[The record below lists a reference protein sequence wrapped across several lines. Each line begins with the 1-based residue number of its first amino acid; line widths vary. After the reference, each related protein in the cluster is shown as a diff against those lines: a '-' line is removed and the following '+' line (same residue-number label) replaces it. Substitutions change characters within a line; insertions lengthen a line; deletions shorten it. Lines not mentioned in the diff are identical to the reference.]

1 MEEIDLKELFIYIK
15 NKIGLLIIIT
25 FGITLIG
32 SLYGLLIQ
40 KPMFNSYTTV
50 VLGGTESSNTG
61 ITQND
66 ININKNLVD
75 TYAEIVKSRSV
86 LDKVIDELKLDMTYN
101 QLGKIISVSA
111 LNDTEIIKIT
121 VDNEDAILAKNIANS
136 TAKFFIVEVKA
147 LYNMDNVNVLDEA
160 IVSDSP
166 YNVNVL
172 KQTLIYVL
180 IGLVVAFGVVFIV
193 FYFDRTIKTV
203 EQVEQKIKLPILG
216 TVQKSGKGGS
226 KK

>member
-136 TAKFFIVEVKA
+136 TAKFFIVEVKS

-172 KQTLIYVL
+172 KQTFICI
-180 IGLVVAFGVVFIV
+180 IGG
-193 FYFDRTIKTV
+193 KTN
-203 EQVEQKIKLPILG
+203 EQINTFK
-216 TVQKSGKGGS
+216 
-226 KK
+226 

>member
-15 NKIGLLIIIT
+15 NKIGLLIIII

-136 TAKFFIVEVKA
+136 TAKFFIVEVKS

>member
-136 TAKFFIVEVKA
+136 TAKFFIVEVKS

>member
-86 LDKVIDELKLDMTYN
+86 LDKVIVELKLDMTYN

-136 TAKFFIVEVKA
+136 TAKFFIVEVKS

>member
-1 MEEIDLKELFIYIK
+1 
-15 NKIGLLIIIT
+15 
-25 FGITLIG
+25 
-32 SLYGLLIQ
+32 
-40 KPMFNSYTTV
+40 
-50 VLGGTESSNTG
+50 
-61 ITQND
+61 
-66 ININKNLVD
+66 
-75 TYAEIVKSRSV
+75 
-86 LDKVIDELKLDMTYN
+86 MTYN

-136 TAKFFIVEVKA
+136 TAKFFIVEVKS

-180 IGLVVAFGVVFIV
+180 IGLVVAFGIVFIV

-203 EQVEQKIKLPILG
+203 EQVEQK
-216 TVQKSGKGGS
+216 
-226 KK
+226 

>member
-136 TAKFFIVEVKA
+136 TAKFFIVEVKS

-216 TVQKSGKGGS
+216 TVQKSGKGGN
-226 KK
+226 KR

>member
-136 TAKFFIVEVKA
+136 TAKFFIVEVKS

-216 TVQKSGKGGS
+216 TVQKSGK
-226 KK
+226 KKKKK

>member
-1 MEEIDLKELFIYIK
+1 MEEIDLKELFVYIK

-25 FGITLIG
+25 FSITLLG
-32 SLYGLLIQ
+32 ALYGLLIQ
-40 KPMFNSYTTV
+40 KPLYNSYTTV
-50 VLGGTESSNTG
+50 VLGGTENTNTG

-86 LDKVIDELKLDMTYN
+86 LAKVIEDLDLDMTYN
-101 QLGKIISVSA
+101 ELGKIISVSA

-121 VDNEDAILAKNIANS
+121 VNSEDAILAKNIANS
-136 TAKFFIVEVKA
+136 TAKFFITEVKS

-160 IVSDSP
+160 IVSDTP

-172 KQTLIYVL
+172 KQTLIYGL
-180 IGLVVAFGVVFIV
+180 IGLVLAFGVVFII

-216 TVQKSGKGGS
+216 TVQKSGKGGN
-226 KK
+226 KR

>member
-111 LNDTEIIKIT
+111 LNNTEIIKIT

-136 TAKFFIVEVKA
+136 TAKFFIVEVKS

>member
-136 TAKFFIVEVKA
+136 TAKFFIVEVKS

-172 KQTLIYVL
+172 KQTFIYVL

>member
-136 TAKFFIVEVKA
+136 TAKFFIVEVKS

-166 YNVNVL
+166 YNVNIL

>member
-136 TAKFFIVEVKA
+136 TAKFFIVEVKS

-180 IGLVVAFGVVFIV
+180 IGLVVAFGIVFIV

>member
-172 KQTLIYVL
+172 KQTFIYVL